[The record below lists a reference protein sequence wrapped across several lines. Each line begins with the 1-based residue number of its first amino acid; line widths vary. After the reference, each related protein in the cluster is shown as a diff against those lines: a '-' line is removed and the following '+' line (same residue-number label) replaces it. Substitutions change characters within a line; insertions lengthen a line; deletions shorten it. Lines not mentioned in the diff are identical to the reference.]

1 MINLAYS
8 TESTELRKGLNLPC
22 DIADFER
29 LELEEHLDRVS
40 NRAYLRE
47 LRKGMRL
54 SDRFIEGCNSIE
66 IPFLPQNLSQNLS
79 QLMFDI
85 LRHV

>member
-1 MINLAYS
+1 MNKARALNLYLSFDRFLLQSMINLAYS

-22 DIADFER
+22 DIADFEV

-47 LRKGMRL
+47 LRKGVRL
-54 SDRFIEGCNSIE
+54 SERFARFARGAI
-66 IPFLPQNLSQNLS
+66 Q
-79 QLMFDI
+79 
-85 LRHV
+85 

>member
-22 DIADFER
+22 DIADFEE

-47 LRKGMRL
+47 LRKGVRL
-54 SDRFIEGCNSIE
+54 SDRFIKGCNSTDI
-66 IPFLPQNLSQNLS
+66 FLPQNLYQD
-79 QLMFDI
+79 QLMFEV